1 MVLFK
6 ILFILSIMKKNVVVF
21 VKSSIVPGSILLLIA
36 ALFIVTPGGNA
47 TFLSTKSELELDTGL
62 PRSAQTDLLITSD
75 TEEILASEPLDSFGF
90 SSQKTEYEEGTIRRN
105 ESFYLILRR
114 HGLSALEIQ
123 RLTDSSRGVV
133 NLKRLLPGQ
142 KYRIYYEN
150 EKPIS
155 FVWMQSPLQFVRFD
169 WDTELSVERG
179 SLPVT
184 PVESE
189 YAGIISSSLYES
201 MSDRNG
207 TPQLVNELADLFAWQ
222 VNFFG
227 LQKGDHFK
235 VVYEELF
242 ANGEFIGI
250 GDIQF
255 AEFQHKGEVFR
266 AYLYEH
272 PDRTGYFDEHGNSLQ
287 KELLKAP
294 FKYSQRI
301 SSGFSH
307 SRFHPVLKTRRPHY
321 GTDYAAP
328 KGTPVLAVGDGVVT
342 EAQYRGANGNIVQI
356 RHNSTYRTAYLHLNG
371 FAKGIYKGAKV
382 TQGTVIGY
390 VGNTGLSTGPHLCY
404 RLYKNDQPVNSR
416 NIDLPASDSLEEVF
430 HEDFSRVVER
440 GNLRLQYLPLQQ
452 ELASNLP

>member
-1 MVLFK
+1 MILLKIFIIFSPMNLLFTFLFVLFVVSAVY
-6 ILFILSIMKKNVVVF
+6 FKK
-21 VKSSIVPGSILLLIA
+21 PA
-36 ALFIVTPGGNA
+36 DPIVT
-47 TFLSTKSELELDTGL
+47 
-62 PRSAQTDLLITSD
+62 ITAE
-75 TEEILASEPLDSFGF
+75 TEEIIAPEPVDSFGF
-90 SSQKTEYEEGTIRRN
+90 PTDRTIYEEGTVRRN
-105 ESFYLILRR
+105 ESFYVILRR
-114 HGLSALEIQ
+114 HGLSPAEIH
-123 RLTDSSRGVV
+123 RLTDHSNGIV

-142 KYRIYYEN
+142 TYRIYFED

-169 WDTELSVERG
+169 WETEPVVERG

-184 PVESE
+184 AVESE
-189 YAGIISSSLYES
+189 YSGIITSSLYES
-201 MSDRNG
+201 MSSRPG

-235 VVYEELF
+235 VVYSELY
-242 ANGEFIGI
+242 ANGNFIGI
-250 GDIQF
+250 GDIEF

-272 PDRTGYFDEHGNSLQ
+272 PDRTGYFDELGNSLQ

-342 EAQYRGANGNIVQI
+342 EAQFRGANGNIVQI

-371 FAKGIYKGAKV
+371 FAKGIRKGVTV

-390 VGNTGLSTGPHLCY
+390 VGDTGLSTGPHLCY

-416 NIDLPASDSLEEVF
+416 NIDLPASDSLEERF
-430 HEDFSRVVER
+430 LDDFSRVVQK
-440 GNLRLQYLPLQQ
+440 GNLRLQQLPLEPQ
-452 ELASNLP
+452 LASSAR